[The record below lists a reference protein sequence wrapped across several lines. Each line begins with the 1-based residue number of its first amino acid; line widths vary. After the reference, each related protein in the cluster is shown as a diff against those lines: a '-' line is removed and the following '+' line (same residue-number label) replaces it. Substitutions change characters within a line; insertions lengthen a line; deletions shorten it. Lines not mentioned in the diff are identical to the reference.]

1 MRIEN
6 LWSNKKILFL
16 VFLIF
21 AFAASGLLEPII
33 RSNKIKNWNS
43 DLVYRI
49 EKNENKILDAFNK
62 KINNLVGIKEF
73 LKKSINGKTIEDNL
87 EFYFDLICSGE
98 FHKYQIQFNDYN
110 NGIVCWNN
118 PIIIGSDLLS
128 LKKNEPSRAFFTRK
142 DLSTFV
148 SLVDT
153 FTAGSSKYHISISEE
168 IEKHYKL
175 PNIEFNSLNLSD
187 SLSKSLSSTIEI
199 EYFDNAQLSKD
210 GRKHSF
216 AILNNYKNKIGVAT
230 FEKPTIDLFNKELEE
245 IFRAIQ
251 SFLTLLIYLMI
262 GSIGF
267 VRYKKVN
274 KRFTKL
280 IILILYLALFRILLF
295 NLGIPSNYLYS
306 ELTDPSNFSSVFA
319 FGIVRSPLD
328 FFITVVGLLI
338 ILLVAFKQSSEYFDV
353 YKNDQKNVLR
363 FLTKI
368 IFTGLFTFLIL
379 RSLGASLRSVVF
391 DSTIRYF
398 KEFALIPSPSILL
411 MDLNILLLGFCVIL
425 VTVILLRWIFIELTV
440 SSRKLNIKWVIVLF
454 LVFQLLGWLFDLFQ
468 KQPQV
473 TPFIR
478 ILFISIIFIL
488 TYLTYHKGLR
498 VSNFIYYGFA
508 SSILV
513 VSLLV
518 HYNSEIER
526 ESLKTTA
533 YELTRPNES
542 VYEFMLYQT
551 LIQSDLDYI
560 KNDLENLDV
569 NYSSI
574 AFELWNKSLLLKENI
589 PSSISLY
596 NSKKK
601 LLGYF
606 SNDDKNISIDIEKYE
621 TGNEPKIFKQQN
633 FFGTQQELIG
643 INPILHNG
651 EEFGYLVATVLYDKY
666 YLSAGIIPKF
676 LTFSRSGIAS
686 ATEYENLKIF
696 FFVDNESVRSF
707 GGVSLNSIEV
717 NRFIEAPLTKYDE
730 AWLKID
736 IKGEPHLAFVF
747 KPDNKENEL
756 IAVAL
761 EERRFAWKLSN
772 FFKVFFV
779 HSIIIF
785 FALLV
790 YSAGHLKRWKEYF
803 QRYKTKLTFAFIL
816 VSVVPLIAIAAYIR
830 DINEEKNEELINNR
844 LTDFAL
850 QIESYLKNYSASSG
864 ISGKL
869 IYDKSAEDLNIEFS
883 TFDSNKLI
891 YSSHQNYYES
901 GLLPSTLN
909 PSVYLNSMLGG
920 SNKSFVMESLNGEQF
935 YSLYLKSNLQGQ
947 TIFIN
952 ANTMFNRVALP
963 LSDVELD
970 IFLFGILAAA
980 LILLTILSTLLAGQ
994 ISSPIRRLTHAT
1006 RSIGGGDLNIEI
1018 TEKSSG
1024 EIGELA
1030 SGFNMMIRR
1039 LKKSQIELAQL
1050 ERETAWK
1057 EMAKQ
1062 VAHEIK
1068 NPLTPMKLSVQQL
1081 IAAYR
1086 DKSPKFDEIFQK
1098 VTATIINQIE
1108 TLKNIASEFS
1118 NFARMPKM
1126 TIEKID
1132 LVLLIKETLNLFA
1145 DEKYPIHF
1153 HTKLSSVYVNADT
1166 DHLGR
1171 AIINLVRNSLQAEAS
1186 FVNVTLSVNS
1196 DMCGIRIEDNGTG
1209 ISPMNLERIFEN
1221 NFTTKPQGMGLG
1233 LTMAKKF
1240 IESIGGD
1247 ITIETTSPQGTTF
1260 LITLPK
1266 VD

>member
-6 LWSNKKILFL
+6 LWSNKKNLFL
-16 VFLIF
+16 ILLIF
-21 AFAASGLLEPII
+21 AFVVSGLLEPLI
-33 RSNKIKNWNS
+33 RSNKIKNWDS

-49 EKNENKILDAFNK
+49 EKNENKILNAINR
-62 KINNLVGIKEF
+62 KINNIVELSGS
-73 LKKSINGKTIEDNL
+73 LKKSINKKIIEDNL
-87 EFYFDLICSGE
+87 EFCFDLIISEE
-98 FHKYQIQFNDYN
+98 FQKYHIQINDAK
-110 NGIVCWNN
+110 NGTICWNN
-118 PIIIGSDLLS
+118 PIAISDELLAI
-128 LKKNEPSRAFFTRK
+128 KKNELSRVFFTRK
-142 DLSTFV
+142 DLSTYI

-153 FTAGSSKYHISISEE
+153 FTAGSKKYLVCISEE

-175 PNIEFNSLNLSD
+175 PGTEFNSLNLSD
-187 SLSKSLSSTIEI
+187 SLSKSLSTTIEI
-199 EYFDNAQLSKD
+199 EYWNKAELSKD

-216 AILNNYKNKIGVAT
+216 SILNNYKNKIGVAT

-251 SFLTLLIYLMI
+251 SFLSLIIYLTI
-262 GSIGF
+262 GVIGF
-267 VRYKKVN
+267 ASYRKVD
-274 KRFTKL
+274 RRLTKL
-280 IILILYLALFRILLF
+280 IILVLYLAVLRILLF
-295 NLGIPSNYLYS
+295 TLGIPSNFLHS

-328 FFITVVGLLI
+328 FFITVLGLLI
-338 ILLVAFKQSSEYFDV
+338 IILVAYKHSSEYFDTNKINH
-353 YKNDQKNVLR
+353 KNILR
-363 FLTKI
+363 YFTKI

-398 KEFALIPSPSILL
+398 KEFALIPSPSVLL
-411 MDLNILLLGFCVIL
+411 MDLNILILGFCVLL
-425 VTVILLRWIFIELTV
+425 VSTILLRWTFIELPI
-440 SSRKLNIKWVIVLF
+440 SNKKLEIKWVMILF
-454 LVFQLLGWLFDLFQ
+454 LIFQLLGWLFDFTQ
-468 KQPQV
+468 KQPQA

-478 ILFISIIFIL
+478 ILFITIIFIL
-488 TYLTYHKGLR
+488 TYLTYNKGAR
-498 VSNFIYYGFA
+498 ASNFIYYGFA

-533 YELTRPNES
+533 YELIRANES
-542 VYEFMLYQT
+542 VYEFILYQT
-551 LIQSDLDYI
+551 LIQSDINYI
-560 KNDLENLDV
+560 KSDPENV
-569 NYSSI
+569 SINYSALS
-574 AFELWNKSLLLKENI
+574 FELWNKSLLFKENI
-589 PSSISLY
+589 PSSILLY
-596 NSKKK
+596 DSKKK

-606 SNDDKNISIDIEKYE
+606 SNYDKNIKIDIEKYE
-621 TGNEPKIFKQQN
+621 IENEPKIFKQQN
-633 FFGTQQELIG
+633 FFGTQQILIG
-643 INPILHNG
+643 INPLSHNG
-651 EEFGYLVATVLYDKY
+651 EQSGYLVATVLYDKY
-666 YLSAGIIPKF
+666 YLSAGVIPKF

-696 FFVDNESVRSF
+696 FFVDDEPVRSF
-707 GGVSLNSIEV
+707 GGISLNSSEI
-717 NRFIEAPLTKYDE
+717 NRIVEAPFINFKE
-730 AWLKID
+730 AWLRID
-736 IKGEPHLAFVF
+736 LKGEPHLAFAF
-747 KPDNKENEL
+747 KPNESETEL

-779 HSIIIF
+779 HSVIIF
-785 FALLV
+785 FTLLI
-790 YSAGHLKRWKEYF
+790 YSAGHLRKWKEYF

-844 LTDFAL
+844 LTELAF
-850 QIESYLKNYSASSG
+850 QIESYINNYSEKSQ
-864 ISGKL
+864 ISDKY
-869 IYDKSAEDLNIEFS
+869 IYDKASVDLTIEFS
-883 TFDSNKLI
+883 TYDSSRLI
-891 YSSHQNYYES
+891 YSSNENYYET
-901 GLLPSTLN
+901 GLFPSTLN
-909 PSVYLNSMLGG
+909 PSVYLGAMLGG
-920 SNKSFVMESLNGEQF
+920 SDKTFVKESVNGEQF
-935 YSLYLKSNLQGQ
+935 YSLYLKSNFHGLPV
-947 TIFIN
+947 FIN
-952 ANTMFNRVALP
+952 ANTMFNRVPLP

-980 LILLTILSTLLAGQ
+980 LILLTVLSTILAEQ

-1006 RSIGGGDLNIEI
+1006 RSIGSGDLNIEI

-1024 EIGELA
+1024 EIGELT
-1030 SGFNMMIRR
+1030 SGFNMMIQR

-1098 VTATIINQIE
+1098 VTTTFINQIE

-1118 NFARMPKM
+1118 SFARMPKM

-1145 DEKYPIHF
+1145 DEKYPIYF
-1153 HTKLSSVYVNADT
+1153 HTKLSSVYVNADP

-1171 AIINLVRNSLQAEAS
+1171 AIINLVRNSLQADAS
-1186 FVNVTLSVNS
+1186 FINVVLSINS
-1196 DMCGIRIEDNGTG
+1196 GMCEIRIEDNGTG
-1209 ISPMNLERIFEN
+1209 ISPVNLERIFEN

-1240 IESIGGD
+1240 IGSIGGNISIE
-1247 ITIETTSPQGTTF
+1247 ITSNQGTTF